1 MKKFKV
7 KVSANGIIFLPNGR
21 KVRTPVILEVT
32 EKELQA
38 YKVQFKAKGLTYK
51 IVEVTEDGIDDQE
64 LPTVSKRVIIEELA
78 PLTKKIVEQKTFLD
92 KLISDNENQENI

>member
-21 KVRTPVILEVT
+21 KVRTPVMLKVS

-51 IVEVTEDGIDDQE
+51 IVEVIEDNIDDQE
-64 LPTVSKRVIIEELA
+64 ITTTKRVMIEELS
-78 PLTKKIVEQKTFLD
+78 PLISKKIVEPKTFLD
-92 KLISDNENQENI
+92 KLIFDEEDA